1 MSMQKNLLKS
11 GGDKRRNE
19 TKKEAGNI
27 GYRRKRKYFKM
38 RNEEKKERLS
48 SLGWFMEKRK
58 RKDRK
63 RKDRKKKGQKKK
75 GQAQRLTK
83 LIDLGGKERTGAAI
97 DEIDRFG
104 II

>member
-1 MSMQKNLLKS
+1 MMSMQKNLLKS

-48 SLGWFMEKRK
+48 SIGWFIRE
-58 RKDRK
+58 RKD
-63 RKDRKKKGQKKK
+63 
-75 GQAQRLTK
+75 
-83 LIDLGGKERTGAAI
+83 GKERTGAAI

-104 II
+104 IIRRLSRF